1 MALLI
6 VIYLAFISLGLPDGV
21 LGSIWPVMQGSL
33 NLPFWSA
40 GLIGAV
46 TSVGTVVS
54 ALSSY
59 RVINRFGTGKV
70 TLVSV
75 AMTAAALYGFSFASS
90 LPLLLI
96 CAVPLGLGAGSVDS
110 ALNNYVAL
118 HYEARHMNWLHSF
131 WGLGASAGPAVMGI
145 ALSLQ
150 LGYRS
155 GYRILGIVQSVLVLA
170 LVLSL
175 PLWADPKGKR
185 EKRGDVQKQEGTL
198 KHKALP
204 FALLAFFLYC
214 ALETSTGLWAVSYLV
229 QVKGLLPLDAA
240 FYGSLFFLGITLGR
254 MASGFISYRLGN
266 IALIGVG
273 LVLCTLSILMLY
285 ISPLLFAG
293 YSLLLLGLG
302 CAPIFPSL
310 IHQTPRSFG
319 PESSQKI
326 IGLQMA
332 SAYVGSTVTPPLFGL
347 LGSYIGLVWMPL
359 LQGIILL
366 LMIATIIT
374 LVLLTRGKEF
384 SH

>member
-1 MALLI
+1 MGLLL

-33 NLPFWSA
+33 ALPFWSA
-40 GLIGAV
+40 GLVGAV
-46 TSVGTVVS
+46 TSIGTVVS

-59 RVINRFGTGKV
+59 WVINRFGTGKV

-75 AMTAAALYGFSFASS
+75 AMTAAALYGFSIASS
-90 LPLLLI
+90 LPLLLL
-96 CAVPLGLGAGSVDS
+96 CAIPLGLGAGSVDS

-131 WGLGASAGPAVMGI
+131 WGLGASAGPTVMGI

-150 LGYRS
+150 LGYRN
-155 GYRILGIVQSVLVLA
+155 GYRILGILQTVLVLA
-170 LVLSL
+170 LIISL
-175 PLWADPKGKR
+175 PLWADSKEKKGVK
-185 EKRGDVQKQEGTL
+185 EEGKKKGTL

-204 FALLAFFLYC
+204 FALLSFFLYC

-254 MASGFISYRLGN
+254 MASGFISYRLGT
-266 IALIGVG
+266 IALIGIG
-273 LVLCTLSILMLY
+273 LVLCSLSILMLY
-285 ISPLLFAG
+285 VSPLLYAG

-332 SAYVGSTVTPPLFGL
+332 SAYIGSTVTPPLFGL
-347 LGSYIGLVWMPL
+347 LGSFIGLVWMPL
-359 LQGIILL
+359 LQGVINLM
-366 LMIATIIT
+366 MIATIVT
-374 LVLLTRGKEF
+374 LVLLTRNKHF